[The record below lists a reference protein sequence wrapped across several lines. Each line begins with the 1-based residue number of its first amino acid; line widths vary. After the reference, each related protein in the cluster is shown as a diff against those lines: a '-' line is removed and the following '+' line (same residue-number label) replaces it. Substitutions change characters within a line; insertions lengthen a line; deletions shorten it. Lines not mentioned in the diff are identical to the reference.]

1 MNEEPVTNTETP
13 QEESPLIKIAGIVLA
28 ILILLIALG
37 YAITPIRQSVISWFQ
52 EREEAAKLEELKEF
66 AETQPQGD
74 LTRGG
79 KFNAINQ

>member
-1 MNEEPVTNTETP
+1 VNEEQITTEAP
-13 QEESPLIKIAGIVLA
+13 QEESSLVKIGGIVLG
-28 ILILLIALG
+28 IIILLVVLG